1 MANASAKKH
10 HEPLFHIAKRD
21 EMASWKA
28 WLIRLAAIL
37 VGFLAMSFVLTALC
51 NASFNKAV
59 SFGDVMERFQLS
71 IFGRAFQG
79 GKAAQLWSFLQS
91 AAILLCLS
99 LALTPAFR
107 MKFWNCGAEGQALFG
122 GLCAMFCMINLGG
135 ILPETVLVPVVILA
149 SILGGALWGLIPALF
164 HAQYGTNETLFTLM
178 MNYIA
183 TQLVAYFVYSNGQG
197 SNVINPVSTGALPV
211 IGGQQYLLNVLI
223 VLVLMVLMFVYM
235 RYSKQGYEVSVVG
248 ESQNTARYIGINV
261 KKVII
266 RTMIISGALCGVAG
280 MLLVAGKDHSINTA
294 TVGGQ
299 GFTAIMVC
307 WLGQFNPFIIAGM
320 SLLVS
325 ALQIGAAGVAD
336 RYFLNSAYAD
346 VMVGVVVLCLV
357 ACEFFIRYTVRV
369 RHSKKGG
376 TQK

>member
-1 MANASAKKH
+1 MANTTAKKH
-10 HEPLFHIAKRD
+10 HEPLLHIAKRD
-21 EMASWKA
+21 DMANWKA

-37 VGFLAMSFVLTALC
+37 VGFLIMSFVLTALC

-79 GKAAQLWSFLQS
+79 GKAAQFWSFLQS

-135 ILPETVLVPVVILA
+135 VLPETVLVPVVIIA

-223 VLVLMVLMFVYM
+223 VLLLMVLMFVYM

-266 RTMIISGALCGVAG
+266 RTMVISGALCGVAG

-320 SLLVS
+320 SALVS

-376 TQK
+376 AQ

>member
-1 MANASAKKH
+1 MSKPVKH
-10 HEPLFHIAKRD
+10 REPLVHIVKRPA
-21 EMASWKA
+21 MPGWAA
-28 WLIRLAAIL
+28 WLIRLAAVLLGLL
-37 VGFLAMSFVLTALC
+37 VCGIIASLLTGATLTSVYKDMFEG
-51 NASFNKAV
+51 A
-59 SFGDVMERFQLS
+59 
-71 IFGRAFQG
+71 FGRILQG
-79 GKAAQLWSFLQS
+79 NTFLLWRFLQRT
-91 AAILLCLS
+91 AILLCL
-99 LALTPAFR
+99 ALGVTPAFR
-107 MKFWNCGAEGQALFG
+107 MRFWNCGAEGQALAG
-122 GLCAMFCMINLGG
+122 GLAAMICMIEIGDKVPYPALLA
-135 ILPETVLVPVVILA
+135 IIVVSSVLA
-149 SILGGALWGLIPALF
+149 GALWGLIPALF
-164 HAQYGTNETLFTLM
+164 HAKYKTNETLFTLM

-320 SLLVS
+320 SALVS

-376 TQK
+376 AQ

>member
-1 MANASAKKH
+1 MANTTAKKH
-10 HEPLFHIAKRD
+10 HEPLLHIAKRD
-21 EMASWKA
+21 DTANSKA

-37 VGFLAMSFVLTALC
+37 VGFLIMSFVLTALC

-135 ILPETVLVPVVILA
+135 VLPETVLVPVVIIA

-223 VLVLMVLMFVYM
+223 VLLLMVLMFVYM

-266 RTMIISGALCGVAG
+266 RTMVISGALCGVAG

-320 SLLVS
+320 SALVS

-357 ACEFFIRYTVRV
+357 ACEFFIRYKVRV

-376 TQK
+376 AQK

>member
-299 GFTAIMVC
+299 GFTAIMIS
-307 WLGQFNPFIIAGM
+307 WLGQFNPFIMAAMAG
-320 SLLVS
+320 LVTF
-325 ALQIGAAGVAD
+325 LKTGAAKVAD
-336 RYFLNSAYAD
+336 TFFLNSSYAD
-346 VMVGVVVLCLV
+346 IVSGIVILFLVG
-357 ACEFFIRYTVRV
+357 CEFFIQYTVKF
-369 RHSKKGG
+369 RHKKGG
-376 TQK
+376 NA

>member
-1 MANASAKKH
+1 MANTSAKKH
-10 HEPLFHIAKRD
+10 HEPLLHVAKRV
-21 EMASWKA
+21 EMPNWKA
-28 WLIRLAAIL
+28 WLVRLAAIV
-37 VGFLAMSFVLTALC
+37 VGFFVMSLVLTALC
-51 NASFNKAV
+51 NASFNKPV
-59 SFGDVMERFQLS
+59 SFGDVLERFQLS
-71 IFGRAFQG
+71 IFGRVFEG

-122 GLCAMFCMINLGG
+122 GLCAMFCMINFGG
-135 ILPETVLVPVVILA
+135 VLPEPVLVPVVIIA

-211 IGGQQYLLNVLI
+211 IGGQQYLLNVVI

-235 RYSKQGYEVSVVG
+235 RYSKQGYEISVVG
-248 ESQNTARYIGINV
+248 ESKNTARYIGINV
-261 KKVII
+261 KKII
-266 RTMIISGALCGVAG
+266 VRTMIISGALCGVAG

-294 TVGGQ
+294 TVSGQ

-357 ACEFFIRYTVRV
+357 ACEFFVRYTIRV

-376 TQK
+376 AQ

>member
-1 MANASAKKH
+1 MADTPAKKH
-10 HEPLFHIAKRD
+10 HEPLLHIAKRD
-21 EMASWKA
+21 DMPGWKA
-28 WLIRLAAIL
+28 WLIRVAAIV
-37 VGFLAMSFVLTALC
+37 VGFLVMSLVLTALC

-59 SFGDVMERFQLS
+59 SFGDVLDRLQLS
-71 IFGRAFQG
+71 VFGRLGQG
-79 GKAAQLWSFLQS
+79 STAKLWSFLQS

-135 ILPETVLVPVVILA
+135 VLPEPILVPVVIIA

-183 TQLVAYFVYSNGQG
+183 TQLVAYFVYANGQG

-211 IGGQQYLLNVLI
+211 IGGEQYLLNVLI
-223 VLVLMVLMFVYM
+223 VVVLMVLMFVYM

-307 WLGQFNPFIIAGM
+307 WLGQFNPFIIAVM
-320 SLLVS
+320 SMLVS
-325 ALQIGAAGVAD
+325 ALQIGVAGVAD

-357 ACEFFIRYTVRV
+357 ACEFFIRYKIRI

-376 TQK
+376 AQQ

>member
-1 MANASAKKH
+1 MANVPAKKH

-21 EMASWKA
+21 DMASWKA

-37 VGFLAMSFVLTALC
+37 LGFVAMTLVLTSLSS
-51 NASFNKAV
+51 ASFNKTV
-59 SFGDVMERFQLS
+59 TFSDMLERFQLS
-71 IFGRAFQG
+71 IFGRLFEG
-79 GKAAQLWSFLQS
+79 GKATQFWGFLQQT
-91 AAILLCLS
+91 AILLCLS

-122 GLCAMFCMINLGG
+122 GLCAMFCMINFGG
-135 ILPETVLVPVVILA
+135 VLPEPVLIPVVIIA
-149 SILGGALWGLIPALF
+149 SILGGALWGVIPALF

-178 MNYIA
+178 MNYVA
-183 TQLVAYFVYSNGQG
+183 TQLVAFYVYANGQG

-211 IGGQQYLLNVLI
+211 IGGQQYLLNVL
-223 VLVLMVLMFVYM
+223 VVAVLMILMFIYM

-320 SLLVS
+320 ASLVS

-357 ACEFFIRYTVRV
+357 ACEFFIRYKIRI

-376 TQK
+376 AEQ

>member
-1 MANASAKKH
+1 MANTTAKKH
-10 HEPLFHIAKRD
+10 HEPLLHIAKRD
-21 EMASWKA
+21 DMANWKA

-37 VGFLAMSFVLTALC
+37 VGFLIMSFVLTALC

-135 ILPETVLVPVVILA
+135 VLPETVLVPVVIIA

-223 VLVLMVLMFVYM
+223 ALLLMVLMFVYM

-266 RTMIISGALCGVAG
+266 RTMVISGALCGVAG

-320 SLLVS
+320 SALVS

-357 ACEFFIRYTVRV
+357 ACEFFIRYKVRV

-376 TQK
+376 AQK

>member
-1 MANASAKKH
+1 MANTTGKKH

-21 EMASWKA
+21 DMPGWKA
-28 WLIRLAAIL
+28 WLIRLSAIL
-37 VGFLAMSFVLTALC
+37 VGFLVMSLVLTALC
-51 NASFNKAV
+51 NASFHKAV

-71 IFGRAFQG
+71 IFGRIFQG

-91 AAILLCLS
+91 TAILLCLS

-122 GLCAMFCMINLGG
+122 GLCGMFCMINLGG
-135 ILPETVLVPVVILA
+135 VLPETILVPVVILA
-149 SILGGALWGLIPALF
+149 CILGGALWGLIPAIF
-164 HAQYGTNETLFTLM
+164 HAQCGTNETMFTLM

-223 VLVLMVLMFVYM
+223 VLVLMILMFVYM

-248 ESQNTARYIGINV
+248 ESHNTARYIGINV

-266 RTMIISGALCGVAG
+266 RTMVISGALCGVAG
-280 MLLVAGKDHSINTA
+280 MLLMIPLASVLYTLIRE
-294 TVGGQ
+294 
-299 GFTAIMVC
+299 FTEYRLAMRNIPPEK
-307 WLGQFNPFIIAGM
+307 LENPPHNRKETPQTKQSV
-320 SLLVS
+320 SLQRV
-325 ALQIGAAGVAD
+325 
-336 RYFLNSAYAD
+336 LNK
-346 VMVGVVVLCLV
+346 
-357 ACEFFIRYTVRV
+357 IKYT
-369 RHSKKGG
+369 KK
-376 TQK
+376 

>member
-1 MANASAKKH
+1 MANTPAKKH
-10 HEPLFHIAKRD
+10 HEPLLHIAKRD
-21 EMASWKA
+21 DIAGWKA
-28 WLIRLAAIL
+28 WLIRIAAIL
-37 VGFLAMSFVLTALC
+37 VGFLVMSLVLTALC
-51 NASFNKAV
+51 NASFDKAV
-59 SFGDVMERFQLS
+59 SFGDVLDRLQLS
-71 IFGRAFQG
+71 VFGRLSQG
-79 GKAAQLWSFLQS
+79 STAKLWSFLQS

-135 ILPETVLVPVVILA
+135 VLPEPVLVPVVIIA
-149 SILGGALWGLIPALF
+149 SILGGALWGFIPAIF
-164 HAQYGTNETLFTLM
+164 HAHYGTNETLFTLM

-223 VLVLMVLMFVYM
+223 VVVLMVLMFVYM
-235 RYSKQGYEVSVVG
+235 RYSKQGYEISVVG

-320 SLLVS
+320 SALVS

-357 ACEFFIRYTVRV
+357 ACEFFIRYQIRI

-376 TQK
+376 EQQ

>member
-1 MANASAKKH
+1 MANAPVKKH
-10 HEPLFHIAKRD
+10 HEPLLHVAKRV
-21 EMASWKA
+21 ELPNWKA
-28 WLIRLAAIL
+28 WLIRLAAI
-37 VGFLAMSFVLTALC
+37 VIGFMVMSLVLTGLC

-71 IFGRAFQG
+71 IFGRVFEG

-91 AAILLCLS
+91 SAILLCLS

-122 GLCAMFCMINLGG
+122 GLCAMFCMINFGG
-135 ILPETVLVPVVILA
+135 VLPETVLVPVVIIA
-149 SILGGALWGLIPALF
+149 SILGGALWGLIPAIF

-320 SLLVS
+320 SALVS

-376 TQK
+376 AQ